1 MFTKGFVLIQ
11 SIGEY
16 SDRTETTLAFSENE
30 NELKEKQIQLK
41 NETEQRLLH
50 FEKSENDIKSYLD
63 KYYREIDDQWDYN
76 KRKIWF
82 VENPVPEEI
91 DDFIWISD
99 SENDLD
105 LKNNSEKFIE
115 LQQIWAS
122 DLYVSYHIQSF
133 GNDSSE
139 PDLPESSS
147 PIKLAAQHYKYIAHF
162 GVFGKLKLIET
173 DEQLLKELSQLT
185 EHGINYTAIYESC
198 NSKIE
203 QNPKFIEICK
213 NIEKEKEEL

>member
-30 NELKEKQIQLK
+30 NELKEKQIQLQ

-50 FEKSENDIKSYLD
+50 FEKSKNDIKSYFD

-76 KRKIWF
+76 QRKIWF

-99 SENDLD
+99 SENDSD
-105 LKNNSEKFIE
+105 LKSNSEKFIE
-115 LQQIWAS
+115 LQQTWES

-133 GNDSSE
+133 GNDSKNFNQYSA
-139 PDLPESSS
+139 SIFS
-147 PIKLAAQHYKYIAHF
+147 KYFCKAA
-162 GVFGKLKLIET
+162 
-173 DEQLLKELSQLT
+173 LLKFNNKSSFLWKISQSITGL
-185 EHGINYTAIYESC
+185 
-198 NSKIE
+198 
-203 QNPKFIEICK
+203 
-213 NIEKEKEEL
+213 